1 MEEKIL
7 NRKNMEISGSGESFG
22 VEIDNSKEAMIRS
35 FILNNCIKKN
45 VPLKNFIY
53 EIEKE
58 MIIKALKVSGGN
70 QRIASFILGIKPTTL
85 NEKIKKFHIRTH
97 KKIRSKRDLKYLIDD
112 INISLY

>member
-1 MEEKIL
+1 MEEKII
-7 NRKNMEISGSGESFG
+7 NKKNMSGSGRGEEVE

-35 FILNNCIKKN
+35 YILNNCIKKN

-58 MIIKALKVSGGN
+58 LIIKALKVSGGN
-70 QRIASFILGIKPTTL
+70 QRVASFILGIKPTTL
-85 NEKIKKFHIRTH
+85 NEKIKKFHIRTN
-97 KKIRSKRDLKYLIDD
+97 KKIRGKSDLKYLIDD